1 MQIRYN
7 FEEKTHVSAPQ
18 LVYFIKDTCVCAYR
32 EKLFTHNIAELYFI
46 LDGNG
51 HIRLNKQVFQIKQ
64 NDIIFINPY
73 VSHGEFIK
81 KGEAFSY
88 YILGISNL
96 KIPDTGAP
104 SPNAPLS
111 LTENSRIAMLLG
123 IIFDELQAQ
132 QAGYLNAANNYF
144 NVLITE
150 LERAYNKTKISI
162 STNAISPMLEIKDY
176 IDTHCFGNISSK
188 TIAETFNMKLNTLEV
203 KFKKHYKISIQQ
215 YILQKL
221 IEEAKSKLKND
232 TLSVT
237 DIALRTGFNNPS
249 YFSKYFKKLTG
260 MTPTQYRKTQKNKT
274 D

>member
-1 MQIRYN
+1 MQIRFD
-7 FEEKTHVSAPQ
+7 FEEKPHISTPQ
-18 LVYFIKDTCVCAYR
+18 LIYFIKDTCAYAFH
-32 EKLFTHNIAELYFI
+32 EKLFTHNIAELYFV

-51 HIRLNKQVFQIKQ
+51 HVRLNKQVFPIKG

-73 VSHGEFIK
+73 VTHGEFVK
-81 KGEAFSY
+81 KGETFSY

-96 KIPDTGAP
+96 KIPDTGYP

-111 LTENSRIAMLLG
+111 LTENSRISMLLG
-123 IIFDELQAQ
+123 IIFDELQTQ
-132 QAGYLNAANNYF
+132 QSGYLNATNNYF

-150 LERAYNKTKISI
+150 LERAYNKTAMLI
-162 STNAISPMLEIKDY
+162 STSSISPMVGIKDY

-203 KFKKHYKISIQQ
+203 KFKKTYKISIQQ

-232 TLSVT
+232 TLSIT
-237 DIALRTGFNNPS
+237 DIALRIGFNNPS
-249 YFSKYFKKLTG
+249 YFSKYFKQLTG
-260 MTPTQYRKTQKNKT
+260 MTPTQYRKTQNTKT